1 MARNNNNFLH
11 KKTLIT
17 ANSVDPSAIT
27 DQADLVTTAGGLTTA
42 GLLQTGLDAGTTFMN
57 YDDPDQF
64 STSEDS
70 SDILVVSE
78 NDGDNYIFGRKVTSP
93 FNFSTATTVVSAT
106 SDADTTYT
114 ATVDGVE
121 YDFHEFTTV
130 GDHTFT
136 VTSPG
141 IVDVLLVGGGGG
153 GGFNDEGGGGGGGEV
168 TLCSRAHSGSGI
180 FLEAG
185 TYTVTVGA
193 GGAGGDGA
201 TYDERFGEQGGT
213 SSFAGLG
220 AKGGGGGAPKSPGT
234 LQGNNDNAAGANGG
248 GAGSFQATPPSPANF
263 NNDPGGV
270 GTSSTVSDFA
280 PVPIATK
287 YLFQGVQSS
296 AVSDVTATF
305 YSGNNGG
312 RADNDGPTDNTGGG
326 GGAGGAGG
334 NAGPNSAG
342 QGGVGIEITNFEQTD
357 YFYGGG
363 GSGIEGGSPTDPL
376 GVGGSGGGAGVL
388 SGGTGGR
395 NTGGSGQGSSGGAN
409 TGGGG
414 TVGTTGGAGGDGGS
428 GIVVIRYETSVQPF
442 SGEISAANQIASYP
456 CEAQNVQVNLEYFSP
471 TGGGNLIRFLDV
483 DAGADSDFIHSYQIL
498 DSATNPAPLFLTD
511 EVSESHYLTV
521 LDEQGYPTIDY
532 SNNRNLVRKD
542 PTDFKSFTS
551 MAGLKLANV
560 SPTDPT
566 SADLSEFSFDSDYGY
581 STRDIG
587 SRFRFRTRKSVPSD
601 ETGGAPGSY
610 GADAPEG
617 PIGLGVGSPTY
628 SKVSNRFQYRVYQ
641 ANHMQGAVYGYSNGG
656 GLSPSSVPTADA
668 NANFAPALADLYL
681 VSPNNVLDPSF
692 QVDTTPAE
700 RTTFPGALAD
710 DAGRRGR
717 FPMTGPYAS
726 TQVATGIDAS
736 RGAGLTGNASF
747 TTGYVSGG
755 GSGPLAPNRSFENAA
770 GSNNDTYPAT
780 KQVQYPFAAD
790 GTTVDNGEILALIA
804 RYAAGATSTTHGYL
818 MGGEGGP
825 YNEVNPGINT
835 APAPSGGAVTPI
847 PKGTIE
853 PLWSSDVNSSPG
865 NVGGAN
871 RIKQRFPFSGPT
883 AFEQSTGNLSN
894 YISGGIGNSSATKG
908 YISGLGSG
916 ANADHIVREQN
927 IHFPAGDINEFTFA
941 APGAETVTN
950 NPNGMF
956 YWGNVGAAQNS
967 ATHGYLSN
975 GSFESP
981 TPAIPGFP
989 ANVQTQG
996 GALPGNS
1003 RGSHTHVQ
1011 KFPFSGPTASTSVQ
1025 QTSVQ
1030 LLNNNGWSSGTHG
1043 FISGA
1048 TNPLFQGTTDID
1060 SNVNPSRAAI
1070 YTSVYVFP
1078 FASDTTKKAYD
1089 NALFAGQRYA
1099 EGWV

>member
-27 DQADLVTTAGGLTTA
+27 DQADLITTAGGLTTA

-64 STSEDS
+64 TSSEDS
-70 SDILVVSE
+70 SDIIVVSE
-78 NDGDNYIFGRKVTSP
+78 NDGDNYIFGRKVSSP
-93 FNFSTATTVVSAT
+93 FNTGTVTTLASAT

-114 ATVDGVE
+114 ATVGGVE

-136 VTSPG
+136 VTNPG

-153 GGFNDEGGGGGGGEV
+153 GGFDDEGGGGAGAEV

-193 GGAGGDGA
+193 GGAGGTDQA
-201 TYDERFGEQGGT
+201 TYAEEFGAQGGT
-213 SSFAGLG
+213 SSFAGLLG
-220 AKGGGGGAPKSPGT
+220 AKGGGGGAPKAPGT
-234 LQGNNDNAAGANGG
+234 PTGNNANAAGANGG
-248 GAGSFQATPPSPANF
+248 GAGSFANPGSPSNF
-263 NNDPGGV
+263 GNDPGGV
-270 GTSSTVSDFA
+270 GTASTVSDFGSV
-280 PVPIATK
+280 PVETK

-296 AVSDVTATF
+296 AVSSVTATF
-305 YSGNNGG
+305 YSGNRGG
-312 RADNDGPTDNTGGG
+312 RADNDGTTDNTGGG

-334 NAGPNSAG
+334 DAGSGSAGP
-342 QGGVGIEITNFEQTD
+342 GGVGIEITNFEQTD

-363 GSGIEGGSPTDPL
+363 GSGIEGGNATDPL
-376 GVGGSGGGAGVL
+376 GTGGSGGGAGVL

-442 SGEISAANQIASYP
+442 SGEKVGVLQVSSFPYQ
-456 CEAQNVQVNLEYFSP
+456 AQNVQVNLEYFSP

-498 DSATNPAPLFLTD
+498 DSATNPAPLFLAD

-551 MAGLKLANV
+551 IAGLKLANV

-566 SADLSEFSFDSDYGY
+566 SADLSEFSFDSEYGY

-587 SRFRFRTRKSVPSD
+587 SRFRFRTRKSVPSS

-641 ANHMQGAVYGYSNGG
+641 ANHVQGAVYGYANGG
-656 GLSPSSVPTADA
+656 GLSPTSEPAALV
-668 NANFAPALADLYL
+668 APARNELYL
-681 VSPNNVLDPSF
+681 VSPNNVLGPSTL
-692 QVDTTPAE
+692 VDTAPP
-700 RTTFPGALAD
+700 RGGTTAGLSGD
-710 DAGRRGR
+710 DQAGRRGR

-726 TQVATGIDAS
+726 TQVATGVDAS
-736 RGAGLTGNASF
+736 IGSGVTGNASS
-747 TTGYVSGG
+747 TTGYVSAG
-755 GSGPLAPNRSFENAA
+755 GSGPLAPGRSFDNAA
-770 GSNNDTYPAT
+770 GSEDDTYPAT

-804 RYAAGATSTTHGYL
+804 RHAAGATSTTHGYL

-835 APAPSGGAVTPI
+835 GPAPAGSVVTPI
-847 PKGTIE
+847 FKGTIE
-853 PLWSSDVNSSPG
+853 PLWASDVNSSPG
-865 NVGGAN
+865 DDGGAN

-916 ANADHIVREQN
+916 TDADHIMREQN
-927 IHFPAGDINEFTFA
+927 NHFPAGDINEFTFA

-950 NPNGMF
+950 NPNAMF
-956 YWGNVGAAQNS
+956 YWGNFGAAQNS

-975 GSFESP
+975 GSWRGPDGS
-981 TPAIPGFP
+981 AP
-989 ANVQTQG
+989 ANVLTQD
-996 GALPGNS
+996 GNS
-1003 RGSHTHVQ
+1003 GTDEAHNHVQ
-1011 KFPFSGPTASTSVQ
+1011 KFPFSGPTASSAVQ
-1025 QTSVQ
+1025 QTTTRVN
-1030 LLNNNGWSSGTHG
+1030 NNNGWSSGVNG

-1048 TNPLFQGTTDID
+1048 TNQIFAGPAHVDDEGSLADPTDTSPGIG
-1060 SNVNPSRAAI
+1060 VF
-1070 YTSVYVFP
+1070 TSVYVFP

-1089 NALFAGQRYA
+1089 NALFAAQRSA

>member
-17 ANSVDPSAIT
+17 ANSVDPSAVT
-27 DQADLVTTAGGLTTA
+27 DQAELITTAGGLTTA

-64 STSEDS
+64 TTSEDS
-70 SDILVVSE
+70 SDIVVVSE
-78 NDGDNYIFGRKVTSP
+78 NDGDNYIFSRKVSDP
-93 FNFSTATTVVSAT
+93 FNTSTTTVLVSAT

-153 GGFNDEGGGGGGGEV
+153 GGYNDEAGGGGGGEV
-168 TLCSRAHSGSGI
+168 TLCSRGHSGSGI

-185 TYTVTVGA
+185 TYTVTVAA
-193 GGAGGDGA
+193 GGAGGTNQATHAEEFGA
-201 TYDERFGEQGGT
+201 QGGT

-220 AKGGGGGAPKSPGT
+220 ARGGGGGAAKDAPAESASIG
-234 LQGNNDNAAGANGG
+234 GAGANGG
-248 GAGSFQATPPSPANF
+248 GSGSVIDAVAFGTSV
-263 NNDPGGV
+263 GGP
-270 GTSSTVSDFA
+270 GTSSTISDFS
-280 PVPIATK
+280 PVPIETK
-287 YLFQGVQSS
+287 YLFQGVRTITIG
-296 AVSDVTATF
+296 DLTATF
-305 YSGNNGG
+305 YSGNDGG
-312 RADNDGPTDNTGGG
+312 GADDDGNTDNTGGG
-326 GGAGGAGG
+326 GGAGGVGG
-334 NAGPNSAG
+334 SADASGAGP
-342 QGGVGIEITNFEQTD
+342 GGVGIQITNFEQID
-357 YFYGGG
+357 YYYGGG
-363 GSGIEGGSPTDPL
+363 GSGIEGGNPTDPD
-376 GVGGSGGGAGVL
+376 GTGGSGGGAGVL

-414 TVGTTGGAGGDGGS
+414 TVGTSGGAGGDGGS

-442 SGEISAANQIASYP
+442 SGEKVGASQVSSFPYQ
-456 CEAQNVQVNLEYFSP
+456 AQNVQVNLEYFSP

-551 MAGLKLANV
+551 IAGLKLANV

-566 SADLSEFSFDSDYGY
+566 SADLSEFSFDSEYGY

-587 SRFRFRTRKSVPSD
+587 SRFRFRTRKSVPSS

-641 ANHMQGAVYGYSNGG
+641 ANHVQGAVYGYANGG
-656 GLSPSSVPTADA
+656 GLSPTNEP
-668 NANFAPALADLYL
+668 APFVSPAVEELYL
-681 VSPNNVLDPSF
+681 VSPNNVLGPSTL
-692 QVDTTPAE
+692 VDTAPPE
-700 RTTFPGALAD
+700 RGAVGTSDISAD
-710 DAGRRGR
+710 DQAGRRSR

-726 TQVATGIDAS
+726 TQVATGVEAS
-736 RGAGLTGNASF
+736 IGSGVTGNASS

-755 GSGPLAPNRSFENAA
+755 GSGPLAPDKTFRAAA
-770 GSNNDTYPAT
+770 GYQGDTYPAT
-780 KQVQYPFAAD
+780 RQVQYPFASD

-804 RYAAGATSTTHGYL
+804 RHAGSATSTTHGYL

-825 YNEVNPGINT
+825 YNEVNPGIDT
-835 APAPSGGAVTPI
+835 DPDTGTTPI

-853 PLWSSDVNSSPG
+853 PLWATGVQSSPG
-865 NVGGAN
+865 NIGGAN
-871 RIKQRFPFSGPT
+871 QIKQRFPFSGPT
-883 AFEQSTGNLSN
+883 AFEHSTGNLSN

-908 YISGLGSG
+908 YLSGLGPG
-916 ANADHIVREQN
+916 TDADHMLQN
-927 IHFPAGDINEFTFA
+927 QSTHFPAGDINEFTFA

-950 NPNGMF
+950 NPNAMF
-956 YWGNVGAAQNS
+956 YWGNFGAAQNS
-967 ATHGYLSN
+967 GTHGYLSN
-975 GSFESP
+975 GTWRGPSGV
-981 TPAIPGFP
+981 AP
-989 ANVQTQG
+989 ANVLTQDG
-996 GALPGNS
+996 LGPIDEAHN
-1003 RGSHTHVQ
+1003 HVQ
-1011 KFPFSGPTASTSVQ
+1011 KFPFSGPTATSAVQ
-1025 QTSVQ
+1025 QTTTRVN
-1030 LLNNNGWSSGTHG
+1030 NNNGWSSGVNG

-1048 TNPLFQGTTDID
+1048 TNRIFAGPTYVDDVGNLDNPLDTAPGIGVF
-1060 SNVNPSRAAI
+1060 
-1070 YTSVYVFP
+1070 TSVYVFP

-1089 NALFAGQRYA
+1089 NALFAAQRSA
-1099 EGWV
+1099 EGWL